1 MHIDTPKKIA
11 LLLVLVLW
19 TTVTPR
25 SAEAVLEVFQVNSG
39 NDAYRDGDYEKSAEK
54 YKEALKKDSESDI
67 INFNLG
73 AAYYKQNRYDEA
85 LDHLRK
91 AVLSDDDALRQQ
103 AHYNLGNTLYES
115 GRLFLAD
122 RDLDTT
128 IQYYEEALAEYEKAM
143 DIHPDDAD
151 ARFNYEYV
159 KKELEQLKQQQQQN
173 QQQQN
178 QQNQQDQQK
187 DQQQDQQQQDQQQQ
201 DQQQQDRQQQDQQQ
215 QDQQQQDRQ
224 QQDQQQQDQ
233 QQQDQQQQDQQQQDQ
248 QQQDQQQQDQQQQD
262 RQQQDQQQQ
271 DQQQQDQQQ
280 QDQQQQDQQQ
290 QNQKQNQK
298 PKRQPSSAEQS
309 AADFDDLTLQE
320 AEMLL
325 DDYKQNDEP
334 KGLLPIRP
342 RMIPDPVTKDW

>member
-215 QDQQQQDRQ
+215 QDQQQQD
-224 QQDQQQQDQ
+224 
-233 QQQDQQQQDQQQQDQ
+233 
-248 QQQDQQQQDQQQQD
+248 
-262 RQQQDQQQQ
+262 
-271 DQQQQDQQQ
+271 
-280 QDQQQQDQQQ
+280 QQQ

>member
-215 QDQQQQDRQ
+215 QDQQQQD
-224 QQDQQQQDQ
+224 
-233 QQQDQQQQDQQQQDQ
+233 
-248 QQQDQQQQDQQQQD
+248 
-262 RQQQDQQQQ
+262 
-271 DQQQQDQQQ
+271 QQQ

>member
-1 MHIDTPKKIA
+1 MHIYTPKKVA
-11 LLLVLVLW
+11 GLLVLVLW
-19 TTVTPR
+19 ATGIPR

-39 NDAYRDGDYEKSAEK
+39 NTAYLDGDYEKSAEK

-91 AVLSDDDALRQQ
+91 AVLSDDDPLREQ
-103 AHYNLGNTLYES
+103 AHYNLGNTLYQS

-122 RDLDTT
+122 RDLDTA

-143 DIHPDDAD
+143 DINPDDAD

-159 KKELEQLKQQQQQN
+159 KKELEQLKQQN
-173 QQQQN
+173 QQQD
-178 QQNQQDQQK
+178 QQQKDQQDQQKDQQQKDQQKDQQQKDQQKDQQQKDQQKDQQQK
-187 DQQQDQQQQDQQQQ
+187 DQQQDQQQQDQQQ
-201 DQQQQDRQQQDQQQ
+201 DQQQQDQQQKDQQQQDQQQDQQQ
-215 QDQQQQDRQ
+215 QDQQQDQQQQQNQQQQDQQQQDQ

-233 QQQDQQQQDQQQQDQ
+233 QQQDQ
-248 QQQDQQQQDQQQQD
+248 
-262 RQQQDQQQQ
+262 
-271 DQQQQDQQQ
+271 
-280 QDQQQQDQQQ
+280 
-290 QNQKQNQK
+290 KQNQK
-298 PKRQPSSAEQS
+298 PNRQPSAAEQS